1 MPGNPARNDR
11 RDDLGQREMFGAE
24 GREWRRVENR
34 SEENQLVE
42 SSRLLPIAAKKIATR
57 PTRTPTEKTRYDQ
70 ITVLGIATKAKTAA
84 EFITLPLTTIPFRP
98 GCAPQ
103 REILSVECIQ
113 ISQRKERG
121 KTATCPARCSSHIK
135 GSAYPS
141 LRS

>member
-1 MPGNPARNDR
+1 MTR
-11 RDDLGQREMFGAE
+11 
-24 GREWRRVENR
+24 
-34 SEENQLVE
+34 
-42 SSRLLPIAAKKIATR
+42 PIANTVQ
-57 PTRTPTEKTRYDQ
+57 KTRYDQ

-121 KTATCPARCSSHIK
+121 KTLPQACDLK
-135 GSAYPS
+135 GSANPS
-141 LRS
+141 LRIVMPTRAKLGNR